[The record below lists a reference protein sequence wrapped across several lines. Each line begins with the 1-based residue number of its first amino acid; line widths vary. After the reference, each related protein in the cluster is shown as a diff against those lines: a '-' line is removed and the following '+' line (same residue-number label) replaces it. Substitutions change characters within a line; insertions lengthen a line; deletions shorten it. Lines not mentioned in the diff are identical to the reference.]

1 MTSIAIELLKAPTIV
16 HHPEFDFGEVQD
28 VAFLGET
35 YSVTV
40 RTLDPELGFV
50 TDDEFEFVVDA
61 GGSVDF
67 GGLGEPKLRNK
78 ADVSLE
84 EWQAKIA
91 ADNATI
97 AALIAEQ
104 NRRAQFFGAVAR
116 ALGVPALGV
125 AAE

>member
-1 MTSIAIELLKAPTIV
+1 MTKIAIELLKAPTIV
-16 HHPEFDFGEVQD
+16 HHPDFDFGEVQD

-67 GGLGEPKLRNK
+67 GGRGEPKLRNK

-91 ADNATI
+91 AKPVTLDAATD
-97 AALIAEQ
+97 AFCAMLVGRNE
-104 NRRAQFFGAVAR
+104 RRERFFGAVR
-116 ALGVPALGV
+116 I